1 MARRSVPVDPSI
13 GERIRTRRE
22 LRRWSVRHAA
32 SRVGIAHTTWSRI
45 ERGELRT
52 DRYMIADVAAALE
65 CSVTDLTG
73 QPYVP
78 ADRALE
84 TAHAQVD
91 QVWRAMMAH
100 PLTEP
105 PSRAAPPLA
114 PALTREAE
122 LVRDLY
128 NRCDYAGVLGR
139 LVALVPGLH
148 AAAYGDDAGP
158 ATELM
163 VPVYGVAMGALLSL
177 GYPAHAWLAVER
189 CSEAAHR
196 LEDPV
201 AMAVAACNSARVSA
215 GSGAYGAARSVCT
228 RAADELEHRLAVQ
241 TALETLGFL
250 HLARAHHSIG
260 LKDRATAAEHLA
272 EAARIAERTGETA
285 SWDLVFGPSNV
296 ALWTMAAEL
305 DTGEPGKALETA
317 SRAHVHGLP
326 PTRQVAFY
334 IDMARGMADMRREQD
349 AVRMLLTAERTA
361 PQHARSSTA
370 ARVVARS
377 LLSQARRAAGGS
389 ELRGLCERL
398 GVAD

>member
-1 MARRSVPVDPSI
+1 MPRRSVPVDPSI

-22 LRRWSVRHAA
+22 LRRWSIRHAA
-32 SRVGIAHTTWSRI
+32 SRAGVAHTTWSRI

-52 DRYMIADVAAALE
+52 DRYMMADLAAALE

-73 QPYVP
+73 QPYLP

-91 QVWRAMMAH
+91 QAWRAMMAH

-105 PSRAAPPLA
+105 PSSHGSRPFEVLV
-114 PALTREAE
+114 REAE

-128 NRCDYAGVLGR
+128 NRCDYAGALAR
-139 LVALVPGLH
+139 LVDLVPELH
-148 AAAYGDDAGP
+148 CAAHGEHARLAM
-158 ATELM
+158 ELM
-163 VPVYGVAMGALLSL
+163 VPVYGVAMGALLNL

-189 CSEAAHR
+189 CVEAAQR

-215 GSGAYGAARSVCT
+215 SSGAYAPARSVCT
-228 RAADELEHRLAVQ
+228 RAADDLERHLAVP

-250 HLARAHHSIG
+250 HLARAHHTIG
-260 LKDRATAAEHLA
+260 LKDRASAGDHFA
-272 EAARIAERTGETA
+272 EAARIAERTGETS
-285 SWDLVFGPSNV
+285 SWDLVFGPNNV

-317 SRAHVHGLP
+317 SRAHVSDLP

-334 IDMARGMADMRREQD
+334 IDMARGLADVRREQD
-349 AVRMLLTAERTA
+349 ALRMLLTAERTA

-377 LLSQARRAAGGS
+377 LLSQARRSAGGS
-389 ELRGLCERL
+389 ELRGLCERM